1 LKKADLIIRGK
12 FIKSMKSISL
22 LLLISLA
29 ISCKK
34 ETQEEYSK
42 PTETYNETVAQN
54 PIDLGKEIFEGKGV
68 CYTCHKEETKT
79 VGPSI
84 KEIAEIYKEKGG
96 SMVEFLQEKSEP
108 IVDPSQYATMKT
120 NFAITKN
127 LPKEELKALEA
138 YMLSFSK

>member
-1 LKKADLIIRGK
+1 MKKLVYIILIG
-12 FIKSMKSISL
+12 
-22 LLLISLA
+22 LLIS
-29 ISCKK
+29 CKNK
-34 ETQEEYSK
+34 EEYK
-42 PTETYNETVAQN
+42 EPTEVNETSAQN
-54 PIDLGKEIFEGKGV
+54 PENLGKEIFEGKGV
-68 CYTCHKEETKT
+68 CYTCHKPEIKT

-84 KEIAEIYKEKGG
+84 KDIAKLYKEKGG
-96 SMVEFLQEKSEP
+96 SIVNFLQEKSEP